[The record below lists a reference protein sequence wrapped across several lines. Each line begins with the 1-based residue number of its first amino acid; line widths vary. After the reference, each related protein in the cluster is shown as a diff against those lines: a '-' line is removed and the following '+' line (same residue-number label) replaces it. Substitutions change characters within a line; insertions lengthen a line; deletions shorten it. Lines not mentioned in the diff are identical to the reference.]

1 MKSDSNLIIA
11 VIASGVLFFIL
22 GIHYERNNPPKKK
35 GNSYQEK
42 EENYTPGE
50 KGISFQGEVENDIF
64 RRYIRTLDSLD
75 KVAAE
80 LPVSCSFEYI
90 EDEDINFNKHLGMS
104 ISNNTNEE
112 INSVLLNMLFSST
125 ENFDS
130 IHTNLELT
138 EKITIPPG
146 KSKIILPP
154 SNVDAPTGNNVLRRV
169 EVVKYWS
176 KGKVE
181 YNGGVYGLLSEYQ
194 RILGDF

>member
-11 VIASGVLFFIL
+11 VIVSGVLFFIL
-22 GIHYERNNPPKKK
+22 GMHYERNNPQEKK

-42 EENYTPGE
+42 EENYTPRE
-50 KGISFQGEVENDIF
+50 KGISFQGEIENEII
-64 RRYIRTLDSLD
+64 RRKARTIDSLD

-80 LPVSCSFEYI
+80 LPVSCNFEYI
-90 EDEDINFNKHLGMS
+90 EDINFNSHIGIS
-104 ISNNTNEE
+104 ISNNTKEE
-112 INSVLLNMLFSST
+112 INSVLLNMLYSST

-130 IHTNLELT
+130 IHTNFELT
-138 EKITIPPG
+138 ERITISPG
-146 KSKIILPP
+146 KSKTIHQLL
-154 SNVDAPTGNNVLRRV
+154 DPTGNNILRRV

-194 RILGDF
+194 HTLGGF